1 MKRMKYYA
9 FAAVLW
15 LCGTALTTS
24 CTIDDNPVRPSA
36 EEQEAKENRDELIR
50 HIENDAKTMADIFK
64 MESLTVASQAYEQL
78 LALMKNDKAFLT
90 NMRVILSA
98 VSEKQSL
105 LSISPVKA
113 DSELAKMGYL
123 LYMTADNSGFGVCV
137 VFDGKGGCRL
147 QSANHM
153 EFIFPANIQG
163 IGTTLFKLII
173 KDNDDYYLSVTDAN
187 IQNLKRLACVNRFP
201 RSLTMT
207 LTRFIDNKELTLS
220 EGIINLE
227 LPQDENSSFVNFDAQ
242 SFQLTGKQN
251 NYNYQT
257 ASVESSLDFSLRM
270 DQDDMTLGYGY
281 TCDGASVVNC
291 EAQMHLTQQNGF
303 ISQMSKNA
311 FDIVDLKAVS
321 IRVLDD
327 LTLSGT
333 ITDGAAF
340 AQDFT
345 TAIKNRQQVNLPD
358 VLAGTVESLN
368 QSCHFEL
375 SCQQMT
381 KPETM
386 QFCVVQKGKEYTI
399 EPALK
404 DLTSNDLIPISQ
416 MVDVQTM
423 DSFNKSFN
431 MSFTPGGN
439 ATGSALKIYSAFIQM
454 MPLK

>member
-1 MKRMKYYA
+1 
-9 FAAVLW
+9 
-15 LCGTALTTS
+15 
-24 CTIDDNPVRPSA
+24 
-36 EEQEAKENRDELIR
+36 
-50 HIENDAKTMADIFK
+50 
-64 MESLTVASQAYEQL
+64 
-78 LALMKNDKAFLT
+78 
-90 NMRVILSA
+90 
-98 VSEKQSL
+98 
-105 LSISPVKA
+105 
-113 DSELAKMGYL
+113 
-123 LYMTADNSGFGVCV
+123 
-137 VFDGKGGCRL
+137 
-147 QSANHM
+147 
-153 EFIFPANIQG
+153 
-163 IGTTLFKLII
+163 
-173 KDNDDYYLSVTDAN
+173 
-187 IQNLKRLACVNRFP
+187 
-201 RSLTMT
+201 
-207 LTRFIDNKELTLS
+207 
-220 EGIINLE
+220 
-227 LPQDENSSFVNFDAQ
+227 
-242 SFQLTGKQN
+242 
-251 NYNYQT
+251 
-257 ASVESSLDFSLRM
+257 
-270 DQDDMTLGYGY
+270 
-281 TCDGASVVNC
+281 
-291 EAQMHLTQQNGF
+291 
-303 ISQMSKNA
+303 MSKNA
-311 FDIVDLKAVS
+311 FNIVDLKAVS

>member
-207 LTRFIDNKELTLS
+207 LTGFIDNKELTLS

-227 LPQDENSSFVNFDAQ
+227 LPQDENSSFVNFDAK

-251 NYNYQT
+251 NYNY
-257 ASVESSLDFSLRM
+257 
-270 DQDDMTLGYGY
+270 
-281 TCDGASVVNC
+281 
-291 EAQMHLTQQNGF
+291 
-303 ISQMSKNA
+303 
-311 FDIVDLKAVS
+311 
-321 IRVLDD
+321 
-327 LTLSGT
+327 
-333 ITDGAAF
+333 
-340 AQDFT
+340 
-345 TAIKNRQQVNLPD
+345 
-358 VLAGTVESLN
+358 
-368 QSCHFEL
+368 
-375 SCQQMT
+375 
-381 KPETM
+381 
-386 QFCVVQKGKEYTI
+386 
-399 EPALK
+399 
-404 DLTSNDLIPISQ
+404 
-416 MVDVQTM
+416 
-423 DSFNKSFN
+423 
-431 MSFTPGGN
+431 
-439 ATGSALKIYSAFIQM
+439 
-454 MPLK
+454 